1 MNAFL
6 APMAVLTVS
15 IIGATSVLQACILE
29 SQGVVWRTV
38 VSETICKLISVIN
51 AVFLDVLIASDKIF
65 V

>member
-1 MNAFL
+1 MNACL